1 MKKPEIKQEE
11 RETNLDTGKM
21 IKSDDKCIVVKL
33 KTGAIMTRKNQY

>member
-1 MKKPEIKQEE
+1 MKKPEIEQEE

>member
-21 IKSDDKCIVVKL
+21 IKLNNKGIVVKL